1 MDDIAATPML
11 AADRDKRV
19 NENGSDQTS
28 GYADG
33 KGSRSVI
40 GRDVHLDLLVSAKAP
55 QEMLGVKL

>member
-1 MDDIAATPML
+1 ML
-11 AADRDKRV
+11 AADRGKRV

-33 KGSRSVI
+33 KGGRSVI

-55 QEMLGVKL
+55 QEILGVKL